1 MSRQPL
7 FEHRSFDGR
16 RPRRRLSA
24 HLPRLSSPLYGQP
37 AFDRGQRDPEDPRHH
52 LLAGHPP
59 RSIASNTFSLRSSE
73 YALMRTLSPRI
84 KEYATRCESPTPGRK
99 EYPAGPSEQYDQHAE
114 RHRPRLAVPGAERH
128 DEAARETNALHLS
141 GHVSLDVTPE
151 R

>member
-84 KEYATRCESPTPGRK
+84 KEYATRCQSPLKTREARGCAAELLLRPALDKGYEGPFFVGNVARVRFSIRHAWRLPRPG
-99 EYPAGPSEQYDQHAE
+99 
-114 RHRPRLAVPGAERH
+114 
-128 DEAARETNALHLS
+128 
-141 GHVSLDVTPE
+141 
-151 R
+151 